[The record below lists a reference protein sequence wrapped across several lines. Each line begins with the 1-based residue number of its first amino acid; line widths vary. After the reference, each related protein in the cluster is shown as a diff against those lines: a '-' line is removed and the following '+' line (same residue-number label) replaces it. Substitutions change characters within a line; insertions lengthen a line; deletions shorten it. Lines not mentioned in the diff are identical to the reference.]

1 MRYREEWG
9 KGYDF
14 LFGAAAWRG
23 KNKSNLVNINLI
35 HCFHSV
41 FFFKFS
47 FYLITSINKYLLAKI
62 CPVLLNS

>member
-41 FFFKFS
+41 FF
-47 FYLITSINKYLLAKI
+47 
-62 CPVLLNS
+62 LNSVSISLPPSTNIF